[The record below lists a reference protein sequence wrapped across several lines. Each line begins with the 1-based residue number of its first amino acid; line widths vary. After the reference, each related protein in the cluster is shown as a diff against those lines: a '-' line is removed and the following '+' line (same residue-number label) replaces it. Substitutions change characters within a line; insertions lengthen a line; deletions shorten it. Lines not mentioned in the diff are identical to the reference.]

1 MKGYEWYLA
10 GSLEKVFPDRLPQVM
25 REGETVYILKGE
37 TPAVQLVY
45 GRQREMEGR
54 LPEKYVLEAAGFP
67 AQARMRD
74 VLLAPSA
81 FPCFERRDE
90 NYITTLPGLFPD
102 ILKPKKEETVVP
114 MPGQYRSVWIDFP
127 DTASVPAGDYEVEIR
142 LTARWAGREEQD
154 GSHETAEKA
163 SAGEA
168 ASWNRTLRFH
178 INVADV
184 SLPEQELLH
193 TEWFHAD
200 CVADYYQVPVFG
212 EAHWDALEKQIGMAA
227 ELGVNMLLTP
237 VFTPPLDTEVG
248 GERTTVQ
255 LVGITLEGERYSFDF
270 SLLERWC
277 ALCRKAGIRYIEIPH
292 LFTQWGAKAVP
303 KIVVRENGEE
313 KKKFGWHVA
322 ADDPSYRHFLESF
335 LPALQE
341 KLLELGYAKDEV
353 YFHISDEPSREH
365 LDSYEKARSV
375 AADLLEGWPVV
386 DALSDFSFYEKGLVE
401 QPVVANDHIQPFA
414 DHGVEKL
421 WVYYCCSQCVD
432 VPNRFFAMP
441 SARNRIMGVLMYL
454 YDVKGFLQWGF
465 NFYNTQFSREHLDP
479 FFDTHAGYAFPSGDS
494 FLVYPGPDG
503 TPYSS
508 IRGQVQLEALAD
520 LGALRAL
527 EERIGRERVLEVIY
541 EGEKAPFTFTQY
553 PSSPFYLYELRK
565 RISRALLINC

>member
-10 GSLEKVFPDRLPQVM
+10 GSLEKVFPDRLPKVM
-25 REGETVYILKGE
+25 EEGETVYILKGE

-45 GRQREMEGR
+45 GRQVGMEGR
-54 LPEKYVLEAAGFP
+54 LPEKYVLETEGFP

-74 VLLAPSA
+74 VLLSPSA

-90 NYITTLPGLFPD
+90 NYISTLPGLFPD
-102 ILKPKKEETVVP
+102 LLKPKKEAAVVP
-114 MPGQYRSVWIDFP
+114 TPGQYRAVWIDFP

-142 LTARWAGREEQD
+142 LTAQWAED
-154 GSHETAEKA
+154 
-163 SAGEA
+163 GEA
-168 ASWNRTLRFH
+168 PVKDAAYWNRTLRFH
-178 INVADV
+178 IQVADV
-184 SLPEQELLH
+184 SLPEQKLLH

-200 CVADYYQVPVFG
+200 CVADYYHVPVFG
-212 EAHWDALEKQIGMAA
+212 EAHWEALEKQICMAA

-237 VFTPPLDTEVG
+237 VFTPPLDTQVG

-255 LVGITLEGERYSFDF
+255 LVGVTLEGERYSFDF

-277 ALCRKAGIRYIEIPH
+277 ALCRQAGIRYIEIPH
-292 LFTQWGAKAVP
+292 LFTQWGAKAAP

-313 KKKFGWHVA
+313 KKKFGWHVP

-341 KLLELGYAKDEV
+341 KLLELGYKKEEV
-353 YFHISDEPSREH
+353 YFHISDEPSQEQ
-365 LDSYEKARSV
+365 LESYGKARSV

-401 QPVVANDHIQPFA
+401 RPVAANDHIQPFA
-414 DHGVEKL
+414 DHGVENL
-421 WVYYCCSQCVD
+421 WVYYCCAQCVD
-432 VPNRFFAMP
+432 VPNRFFSMP

-454 YDVKGFLQWGF
+454 YDVQGFLQWGF

-479 FFDTHAGYAFPSGDS
+479 FFDTHAGYAFPSGDA
-494 FLVYPGPDG
+494 FLVYPGPEG
-503 TPYSS
+503 APYSS
-508 IRGQVQLEALAD
+508 IRGQVQLEGLAD
-520 LGALRAL
+520 LRALRAL

-541 EGEKAPFTFTQY
+541 QGEQGPFTFRKY
-553 PSSPFYLYELRK
+553 PTDPAYLYGLRK
-565 RISRALLINC
+565 RISEALLTNC